1 MGSHRK
7 IEGMTRYGFLSVLF
21 FGLAAMANPTIP
33 SNGGQS
39 QDIMGVHWKL
49 TELAGR
55 AVKGDFDQELFIEF
69 KPENSFTG
77 FAGCNKITGHYE
89 FGNGR
94 IHIMRIVGTMKGCAH
109 LETEQD
115 FKVVLEDA
123 NVYKRTGNA
132 LVLMKG
138 DKIIARFTASG
149 A

>member
-1 MGSHRK
+1 MGTHWK
-7 IEGMTRYGFLSVLF
+7 IKDMTYRFFAVLLFGLSVTA
-21 FGLAAMANPTIP
+21 GPINPDDQP
-33 SNGGQS
+33 G

-55 AVKGDFDQELFIEF
+55 AIKGNFDQDLFIEF

-123 NVYKRTGNA
+123 NVYKRDGDA
-132 LVLMKG
+132 LVLIKG
-138 DKIIARFTASG
+138 ERIIARFTAG
-149 A
+149 K